1 MTPLISS
8 GFVIFVKY
16 SKVGT
21 PSTEPVPGSA
31 HSYMSSDSS
40 GTLSAGGLLVSVTKH
55 TEGTWSDLKNQ
66 TKLPVVSK
74 FLFVLKKVTEHH
86 IGRQ

>member
-16 SKVGT
+16 SKVET

-31 HSYMSSDSS
+31 HSYIKSDTS

-66 TKLPVVSK
+66 TKLPVVAK
-74 FLFVLKKVTEHH
+74 FLFVLKKVTKHY
-86 IGRQ
+86 IGWQ